1 MSTYARTM
9 HRELDAVAAEAEA
22 RDGGKVSG
30 RSPQTC
36 GNLPPDFARPIRTR
50 TRDFKVADN
59 TLLKAARLWA
69 KTSQKTG
76 KTYYIGRWGGC
87 RVLILENDR
96 RESEDG
102 NTHWLLLGEAD
113 DRPREGLAGGA
124 RQRGYGSGSGR

>member
-1 MSTYARTM
+1 VSNLARTQ
-9 HRELDAVAAEAEA
+9 HRKLDGAYAESEA
-22 RDGGKVSG
+22 RDGGSD
-30 RSPQTC
+30 SA
-36 GNLPPDFARPIRTR
+36 PDIVRPIRTR

-69 KTSQKTG
+69 KTSQRTG
-76 KTYYIGRWGGC
+76 KTYYVGRWGGC

-102 NTHWLLLGEAD
+102 NTHWLLLGEAE

-124 RQRGYGSGSGR
+124 RAHVYGREGGR